1 MYSKQKNLH
10 VWLFVWIAL
19 LISCGTTKKYKIEKE
34 TGRAGYGVTQM
45 ENNLLS
51 SNHTDSVKV
60 YLNAQR
66 VLIGKK
72 VYYNLNVHYQG
83 NDWLKIKSGPSLI
96 LVVDGQQMQFSCPE
110 SAMQRSRNIFS
121 RKAHEEANYEV
132 SLEDLQK
139 IAQAESVRVKIF
151 GHNGSIEC
159 TFTPDNFRRFQEF
172 LKLKH
177 EK

>member
-1 MYSKQKNLH
+1 MYSKQKNL
-10 VWLFVWIAL
+10 WIRFFVWIAL
-19 LISCGTTKKYKIEKE
+19 FMSCTPTKKYKIEKE

-51 SNHTDSVKV
+51 SNHTDSIKV

-72 VYYNLNVHYQG
+72 VFYNLNVHYQG
-83 NDWLKIKSGPSLI
+83 NEWLRIKSGTSLT

-139 IAQAESVRVKIF
+139 IAQAESVRVKIV

-159 TFTPDNFRRFQEF
+159 TFTPDNFRRFKEF
-172 LKLKH
+172 LELKH
-177 EK
+177 KK